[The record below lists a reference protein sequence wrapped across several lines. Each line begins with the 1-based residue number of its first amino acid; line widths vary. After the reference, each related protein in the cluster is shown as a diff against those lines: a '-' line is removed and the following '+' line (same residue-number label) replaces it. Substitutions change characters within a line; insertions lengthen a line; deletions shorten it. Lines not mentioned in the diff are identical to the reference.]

1 MSHLRLNYTG
11 WDLHFANALST
22 ASFACMLKPM
32 AMRRY
37 AYGEEEL
44 SMLSATQATEKEKP
58 SVYLYTRPTLHHYR
72 LEKMETEGC

>member
-1 MSHLRLNYTG
+1 
-11 WDLHFANALST
+11 
-22 ASFACMLKPM
+22 MLKPM
-32 AMRRY
+32 AIRRY